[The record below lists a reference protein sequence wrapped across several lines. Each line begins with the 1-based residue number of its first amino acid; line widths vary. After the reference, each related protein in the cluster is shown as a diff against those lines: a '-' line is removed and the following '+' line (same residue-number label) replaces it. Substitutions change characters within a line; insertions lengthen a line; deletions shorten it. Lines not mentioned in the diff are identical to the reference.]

1 MSKIKEMIELKPDH
15 GCTNGGRDE
24 RLISRGYDCPECCG
38 NGWHWEEKGKD
49 YEKTPCHVCKGT
61 GKVDAVVTVH
71 WQASEGKSKV

>member
-1 MSKIKEMIELKPDH
+1 MIELKPNH

-49 YEKTPCHVCKGT
+49 YEKAPCHVCKGT